1 MKDWWWIDESAPGAS
16 MLGKDTQCKYTAC
29 RHTLRSVCS
38 EGQEKREKLLIEIS
52 PSQVGGTDSAKQG
65 KVIKRRCC
73 IESLHNHLLP
83 LRQCDGGSS
92 RGARRGFLGFDEN

>member
-1 MKDWWWIDESAPGAS
+1 
-16 MLGKDTQCKYTAC
+16 MLGKDTHQCKYTAC
-29 RHTLRSVCS
+29 RHKLRSVCS

-52 PSQVGGTDSAKQG
+52 PSQVGGTENAKQG
-65 KVIKRRCC
+65 QSKPSCC